1 MEVQHHPH
9 VEKKNF
15 KEYFLEFLMIFL
27 AVTMGFIAENIREH
41 ITEHRNA
48 RVLAQSLF
56 EDIKKDTASL
66 HFITSFSNKKI
77 NAADSLL
84 ALLHTV
90 RNTWNATSF
99 YTNMVLMVTAFP
111 FKSTDGTLT
120 QMKTSGTLRYFNQSL
135 VNIINAYDVQLRKTV
150 YRDEVEDRGIWLLAD
165 LDFNIIN
172 LEAISDFR
180 FSKSSMHDMYI
191 KINNKD
197 TTDKLINFISLGKGF
212 RIRSLQ
218 EYENQLKIADKL
230 IEELKK
236 EYELENE

>member
-1 MEVQHHPH
+1 MEVHHHPT

-48 RVLAQSLF
+48 NVLAQSLF
-56 EDIKKDTASL
+56 EDVKKDTASL
-66 HFITSFSNKKI
+66 HFLIAFSTKKI

-84 ALLHTV
+84 ATLHTA

-150 YRDEVEDRGIWLLAD
+150 YRDEVEDRGIWILAD

-180 FSKSSMHDMYI
+180 FNKSSTHEMYI
-191 KINNKD
+191 KIYNKD

-218 EYENQLKIADKL
+218 EYEEQLKIAEKL
-230 IEELKK
+230 IEALKK

>member
-1 MEVQHHPH
+1 MEVHHHPSI
-9 VEKKNF
+9 EKKHF

-27 AVTMGFIAENIREH
+27 AVTLGFFAENIREH

-48 RVLAQSLF
+48 NVLAQSLF
-56 EDIKKDTASL
+56 EDVKKDTASL
-66 HFITSFSNKKI
+66 HFLITFSAKKI

-84 ALLHTV
+84 AILHTP
-90 RNTWNATSF
+90 RSTWNAATF
-99 YTNMVLMVTAFP
+99 YANMVLMVTAFP

-135 VNIINAYDVQLRKTV
+135 VNIINAYDVQLRKTI
-150 YRDEVEDRGIWLLAD
+150 YRDEVEDRGIWILAD

-180 FSKSSMHDMYI
+180 FRKFSTHDMYI

-218 EYENQLKIADKL
+218 EYEEQLKIADKL
-230 IEELKK
+230 IEALKK
-236 EYELENE
+236 EYELDN